1 MTWRCVLLTF
11 LFLLPPTADI
21 TAGLAAPGPPP
32 VAGEVVSTPAV
43 VEENILYAASYELPV
58 RVGHLRAIALNGGRQ
73 TRLWDAAER
82 VPLPG
87 DDLPPPTAREPAAL
101 APQFGDGSGVRRIF
115 TNLDAAQGFRLLT
128 FEAQA
133 AYALQ
138 PLLGVATVAE
148 ATALINTVRG
158 RLGAS
163 ASMPAGSGD
172 RPNRLGAISCSA
184 PALVGDSPLV
194 AGAALRDQ
202 VLYAG
207 AEDGLLHAIL
217 AGRRHA
223 VGSGYDHAAE
233 ACGGELWGYLPGSLL
248 PFLTSQP
255 FDAPGQL
262 PAVHVDG
269 SPAVGDLYFDADG
282 DGRREWRTILVG
294 TASIRM
300 LNRGV
305 VFALDVTEPRA
316 PRLLWETSLAEI
328 GFGRSRGAALGGGD
342 PWGSSAPRVFLT
354 AGTADRVNREGVA
367 AADTGSYGALACALD
382 LATGRLL
389 WRFVAPYA
397 GTAGNRAAP
406 PSLPS
411 LITTSGDGGIDG
423 VVFGDLAGRLWLLD
437 PDNGAPRGGEALWQT
452 PGGVDEPIGAGVA
465 VRNRLV
471 LFGTGTADDAA
482 DQRSYAVYAVEI
494 LAASARLLWTHPLEP
509 GEKLWGAPTFDRFG
523 RAYLGVGFDQAG
535 EGGESGRLLTVAGDG
550 RLMGSTPLAGP
561 PQGGLALAPGAIV
574 TVSRSGEVEQFG
586 ELQQTPSIE
595 SRGGGRVR
603 VLSWRVR

>member
-1 MTWRCVLLTF
+1 MAWRCVLLMF
-11 LFLLPPTADI
+11 LFLLPPTAG
-21 TAGLAAPGPPP
+21 TAVDLAETTLMP

-43 VEENILYAASYELPV
+43 VEENILYAASYELPA

-87 DDLPPPTAREPAAL
+87 DDLPPPTACEIAAL
-101 APQFGDGSGVRRIF
+101 APQFSDGSGVRRIF

-148 ATALINTVRG
+148 AAALINTVRG

-163 ASMPAGSGD
+163 ASAPAGNGD
-172 RPNRLGAISCSA
+172 RPNRLGAISCSS
-184 PALVGDSPLV
+184 PALVGGSPLV

-217 AGRRHA
+217 AGRRESA
-223 VGSGYDHAAE
+223 GPGYEHTAE
-233 ACGGELWGYLPGSLL
+233 GCGGELWAYLPGSLL
-248 PFLTSQP
+248 PFLKAQP
-255 FDAPGQL
+255 FDAPGEL

-269 SPAVGDLYFDADG
+269 APAVADLFIDADG

-305 VFALDVTEPRA
+305 VFALDVTEPRV
-316 PRLLWETSLAEI
+316 PRLLWETSLAEF
-328 GFGRSRGAALGGGD
+328 GFGRSRGAALEGWN
-342 PWGSSAPRVFLT
+342 PWSSLAPRVFLT
-354 AGTADRVNREGVA
+354 AGTAGRVNREGVA

-382 LATGRLL
+382 LADGRLL
-389 WRFVAPYA
+389 WRFVAPYT
-397 GTAGNRAAP
+397 GTAGECAAP
-406 PSLPS
+406 PSMPS
-411 LITTSGDGGIDG
+411 LITANGDSGVDG

-437 PDNGAPRGGEALWQT
+437 PDSGAPRSGGALWQT
-452 PGGVDEPIGAGVA
+452 PGGADEPIGGGVA

-471 LFGTGTADDAA
+471 LFGTGGVDNADG
-482 DQRSYAVYAVEI
+482 QRSYAVYAVEI
-494 LAASARLLWTHPLEP
+494 LAASARLLWAHPLEP

-523 RAYLGVGFDQAG
+523 RAYLGVGLDQTG
-535 EGGESGRLLTVAGDG
+535 EGGRLLTVAGDG

-561 PQGGLALAPGAIV
+561 PRGGLALAPGAIV

-586 ELQQTPSIE
+586 ELQQAPAHET
-595 SRGGGRVR
+595 RGGGRVR